1 MKRHWYVVANAARA
15 RVLERTDAKDDWAD
29 VADLVHP
36 ASRMPAAAL
45 AADRSGHVE
54 GAGHGTGGAAY
65 RPRTEP
71 RQHEHEQ
78 FAREIAA
85 LVDAAIADGRCDGLV
100 VVASNP
106 FLGVLRRQL
115 GERAG
120 RQVHTTV
127 AHDWTMLPDLEL
139 VAKLREAGRVG

>member
-36 ASRMPAAAL
+36 ASRLPTAAL
-45 AADRSGHVE
+45 AAGRSGHVE

-71 RQHEHEQ
+71 RQHEHDA

-85 LVDAAIADGRCDGLV
+85 LVDTAIAAGRCDGLV
-100 VVASNP
+100 VVASDP
-106 FLGVLRRQL
+106 FLGVLRHQL
-115 GERAG
+115 SERAS
-120 RQVHTTV
+120 RRVHATV
-127 AHDWTMLPDLEL
+127 AHDWTLLPDVQL
-139 VAKLREAGRVG
+139 VAKLREAARAD